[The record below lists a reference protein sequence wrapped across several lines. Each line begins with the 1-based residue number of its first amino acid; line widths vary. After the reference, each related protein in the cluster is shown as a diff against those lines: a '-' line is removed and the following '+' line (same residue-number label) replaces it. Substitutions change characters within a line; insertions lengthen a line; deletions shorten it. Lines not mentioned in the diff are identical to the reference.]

1 MKGGY
6 EHSAVLDNLIFVCGS
21 YVIMSSSVAQLSN
34 NLYSFVVP
42 VQQMEVG
49 ADCMAVADTIS
60 IPSHL
65 HQDPDPAAADVFMLH
80 ITVIWRR
87 GICHGWS
94 GDLHILDP
102 SLLGQRARR

>member
-42 VQQMEVG
+42 VQQIEVG
-49 ADCMAVADTIS
+49 ADCRCIMAVADTIS
-60 IPSHL
+60 NPSHL
-65 HQDPDPAAADVFMLH
+65 HQDPDPAAADMFMLH
-80 ITVIWRR
+80 ITLIWRR
-87 GICHGWS
+87 GICYGRS
-94 GDLHILDP
+94 GD
-102 SLLGQRARR
+102 

>member
-49 ADCMAVADTIS
+49 ADCMALADTIS
-60 IPSHL
+60 NPSHL